1 MGTTRNTGYLQNIVQ
16 YDASNNITLP
26 ANLTVT
32 GSIVGYATTSYVT
45 TQINNLINGAPG
57 LLDTLDELAAALGD
71 DANFAATLTTSL
83 SGKQASLSG
92 TGFVKISGTTISYDN
107 STYLTT
113 ASATSTYLPLAGGTL
128 TGNLGI
134 GNTAS
139 YLLDVY
145 AVSSGSTSTMF
156 RLKNGYNDPSTGLR
170 MRWDFASLPGAY
182 LDIITDSS
190 GHKSMY
196 LSLSSANAAPT
207 QVFQILGGSGAASFS
222 STVAATGLTIG
233 TTGGSTINITTS
245 NNAGISG
252 TPLQTKL
259 NFLGYNGN
267 INGQIR
273 VDDVSSTAQVGS
285 MQFYTWNS
293 GQVLALSLAH
303 TGAATFT
310 SSVSTGGDLNV
321 NNGNVYAGVGGPAA
335 SRGFYTGNTGYQA
348 SFLYNNSTGNL
359 DITPRAGYSTIFT
372 AGNVGIGTATTPA
385 TLLDLRLAATDNVAG
400 SVLSSYP
407 IASFVINASGGGQR
421 GLQIGGP
428 TGGISS
434 PVFLK
439 VFGTGQRLAVVNE
452 SNVENFTVTSG
463 GSVGIGTFDPGQ
475 RLEIKSPDGQGIR
488 LKNSGSSDK
497 RWDLVGSGNDFRIN
511 ETGVSASLTI
521 QAGGN
526 VGIGLTNPQAILDVS
541 HTAGTT
547 NIIRV
552 SNGAGNYRWRIDQN
566 FTMAMTNAAGTD
578 TFSVNTSGG
587 LSASS
592 LISSGFLKVHGI
604 TKTFAVTK
612 NVGERLS
619 NSNYF
624 SVSSSGG
631 GFQVVVYTLAQ
642 NVGVGWSQSQVFQAV
657 SAPYWGG
664 WIGNSGSISTIGSGA
679 GYISSAVVNNTGT
692 ITFRISTDD
701 NGTNTT
707 GTIQSYIQV
716 TAFSIDNISVTVL

>member
-1 MGTTRNTGYLQNIVQ
+1 
-16 YDASNNITLP
+16 
-26 ANLTVT
+26 
-32 GSIVGYATTSYVT
+32 
-45 TQINNLINGAPG
+45 
-57 LLDTLDELAAALGD
+57 
-71 DANFAATLTTSL
+71 
-83 SGKQASLSG
+83 
-92 TGFVKISGTTISYDN
+92 
-107 STYLTT
+107 
-113 ASATSTYLPLAGGTL
+113 
-128 TGNLGI
+128 
-134 GNTAS
+134 
-139 YLLDVY
+139 
-145 AVSSGSTSTMF
+145 MF

-207 QVFQILGGSGAASFS
+207 QVFQILGGSGAATFS
-222 STVAATGLTIG
+222 STVTATGLTIG
-233 TTGGSTINITTS
+233 TTGGSSVNITTNG
-245 NNAGISG
+245 NNGTSG
-252 TPLQTKL
+252 SPLQTSL
-259 NFLGYNGN
+259 NFRGLNN
-267 INGQIR
+267 NLNGQIR
-273 VDDVSSTAQVGS
+273 VDDVSGTAQVGS

-293 GQVLALSLAH
+293 AQVLALSLAH
-303 TGAATFT
+303 TGAATF
-310 SSVSTGGDLNV
+310 SSTGSFGNGTLNGSYFIIRAA
-321 NNGNVYAGVGGPAA
+321 NNAVTPT
-335 SRGFYTGNTGYQA
+335 TGTTSTAVLRLSSGTG
-348 SFLYNNSTGNL
+348 LYNVLDFGTNESLDYSWIQSTRANSLGTYDKLAIQPNG
-359 DITPRAGYSTIFT
+359 
-372 AGNVGIGTATTPA
+372 GNVGIGTTIPA

-428 TGGISS
+428 TGSISS

-439 VFGTGQRLAVVNE
+439 VFGTGQRFAVINE

-511 ETGVSASLTI
+511 ETGVGASLTI

-592 LISSGFLKVHGI
+592 LVSSGFLKVHGI
-604 TKTFAVTK
+604 TKTFAVSK

-619 NSNYF
+619 NSDYF

-692 ITFRISTDD
+692 ITFRISTSD